1 MRHRFIYACLVAA
14 TLTEAVTTR
23 ERVKR
28 MVAEQF
34 DQHVLGKTPE
44 QRNIE
49 PQSIKVIGAGFGRT
63 GTDSLRE
70 ALNALSYKTYHME
83 ECMKGFHGAEIKAFM
98 DGDRADGAP
107 LANILAREGY
117 NASLDWPM
125 SVFYEQLMAFNESAK
140 VILTVR
146 DSAEVWAKSFI
157 STIGNRIR
165 VPGERNFA
173 RPPFALF
180 RPFVDLLDMCVRMYE
195 LLGIDFDESGD
206 ANEASAIAAY
216 DAWIAKVRATVPAD
230 RLLVF
235 NVKQGWAPLCEFL
248 GVADCPEE
256 FPHSNAGA
264 NLVHEFK
271 MAGYI
276 ADAFFPTVA
285 LLALSVAYCLKR

>member
-1 MRHRFIYACLVAA
+1 MCIRDRQQEEALDGLVQLNSDNTELPELLESVREARQ
-14 TLTEAVTTR
+14 LTE
-23 ERVKR
+23 
-28 MVAEQF
+28 
-34 DQHVLGKTPE
+34 
-44 QRNIE
+44 
-49 PQSIKVIGAGFGRT
+49 QSLMALKQSAMLE
-63 GTDSLRE
+63 SLE
-70 ALNALSYKTYHME
+70 ALAAPPDATPRPLRPGTTTNAEVH
-83 ECMKGFHGAEIKAFM
+83 
-98 DGDRADGAP
+98 
-107 LANILAREGY
+107 
-117 NASLDWPM
+117 
-125 SVFYEQLMAFNESAK
+125 EQLMAFNESAK

-264 NLVHEFK
+264 NLIHEFK

>member
-1 MRHRFIYACLVAA
+1 RPCTQRDENMRHRFIYACLVAA

-34 DQHVLGKTPE
+34 DQQVLGKTPE

-125 SVFYEQLMAFNESAK
+125 SIFYEQLMAFNESAK

-206 ANEASAIAAY
+206 ANEASAIAA
-216 DAWIAKVRATVPAD
+216 
-230 RLLVF
+230 
-235 NVKQGWAPLCEFL
+235 
-248 GVADCPEE
+248 
-256 FPHSNAGA
+256 
-264 NLVHEFK
+264 
-271 MAGYI
+271 
-276 ADAFFPTVA
+276 
-285 LLALSVAYCLKR
+285 

>member
-1 MRHRFIYACLVAA
+1 MQHRFISACLVAA

-34 DQHVLGKTPE
+34 DQQVLGKTPE

-63 GTDSLRE
+63 GTDSLRRE
-70 ALNALSYKTYHME
+70 ALNALNYKTYHME

-140 VILTVR
+140 
-146 DSAEVWAKSFI
+146 
-157 STIGNRIR
+157 
-165 VPGERNFA
+165 
-173 RPPFALF
+173 
-180 RPFVDLLDMCVRMYE
+180 

-264 NLVHEFK
+264 NLIHEFK

-285 LLALSVAYCLKR
+285 LLARCRWRTASSAKKIAHGLIVLVDGAPSDGAPSDIAV